1 MTWVEEA
8 KVGGREPSDGS
19 RGSKS
24 SRGEKS
30 RCERPK
36 VGVSAGPWDPKERRG
51 GASEGEAGGEVRRV
65 MGGSGGQEA
74 AVGIWAFALGRMRN
88 HWKVLSRAMT
98 SSDLCSRRLFL
109 APVK

>member
-19 RGSKS
+19 RGSES

-51 GASEGEAGGEVRRV
+51 GVSEGEAGGEVRRV
-65 MGGSGGQEA
+65 MGGSGG
-74 AVGIWAFALGRMRN
+74 
-88 HWKVLSRAMT
+88 T
-98 SSDLCSRRLFL
+98 RRLLGFGL
-109 APVK
+109 SLWVEWETTGRF